1 MRRLLYGLLIV
12 PSLLRGADSTFVWN
26 VDVRVRG
33 EADGRDFQFSTPM
46 VSYTLLRT
54 RLGADVRPAQGVRAF
69 VQAEDSRWFGG
80 AQATTGLHQ
89 GYVMLGGVFTDS
101 LSVKVGRMEL
111 AYGNERVI
119 GKDDW
124 GNVGR
129 VFDGILVR
137 YAEAEHAVDLFSA
150 NVVAT
155 VVPPQS
161 VTPVTVVQEP
171 DQGFL
176 LSGLWYQFRGIA
188 GTRLAGYV
196 VHEWDRNDDALS
208 RGTVGVYADG
218 SSGDIL
224 YNGEAAYQGGQ
235 KEGVGIAAFMV
246 TGSVG
251 LAIRDVGGSIHAGY
265 QYLSGTASGETTH
278 RTFEA
283 QFHSPHDLYGAMD
296 YFADPVHGT
305 NGRGLQDIAV
315 RISAQPAEAFS
326 LSAALHHF
334 LLALPWSGLSVLGEE
349 ADLHLRYSSW
359 NVAAIEAGLSAFFPG
374 DVMKA
379 WYNGSDVALWGFLG
393 ARVAF

>member
-1 MRRLLYGLLIV
+1 MSRLLCCLLIL
-12 PSLLRGADSTFVWN
+12 PSLLRAADSTFVWN
-26 VDVRVRG
+26 IDVRVRG

-54 RLGADVRPAQGVRAF
+54 RLGADVRPAQNVRAF

-80 AQATTGLHQ
+80 SQATTGLHQ
-89 GYVMLGGVFTDS
+89 GYVTLGGVVADS
-101 LSVKVGRMEL
+101 LSVKAGRMEL

-124 GNVGR
+124 GNVGQ
-129 VFDGILVR
+129 VFDGILFR
-137 YAEAEHAVDLFSA
+137 YAGGEHAVDLFSA

-161 VTPVTVVQEP
+161 ITPVTTAQEP

-176 LSGLWYQFRGIA
+176 LSGLWYQFNGISD
-188 GTRLAGYV
+188 TRLAGYV
-196 VHEWDRNDDALS
+196 VHEWERKDNALS

-218 SSGDIL
+218 SSGDLL
-224 YNGEAAYQGGQ
+224 YDGEAAYQGGQ
-235 KEGVGIAAFMV
+235 KEAVGIAAFMV

-251 LAIRDVGGSIHAGY
+251 LAISDVGGSIHAGY
-265 QYLSGTASGETTH
+265 QYVSGTASGETTN

-283 QFHSPHDLYGAMD
+283 RFHSPHDLYGAMD
-296 YFADPVHGT
+296 YFSDPFNGT
-305 NGRGLQDIAV
+305 NGRGLQDIFA
-315 RISAQPAEAFS
+315 RFSSRPAASIS
-326 LSAALHHF
+326 LSATLHHF
-334 LLALPWSGLSVLGEE
+334 LLARPWSGLSVLGQE
-349 ADLHLRYSSW
+349 ADLQVQYSSW
-359 NVAAIEAGLSAFFPG
+359 KVATIEAGLSAFFPG

-393 ARVAF
+393 ARVSI